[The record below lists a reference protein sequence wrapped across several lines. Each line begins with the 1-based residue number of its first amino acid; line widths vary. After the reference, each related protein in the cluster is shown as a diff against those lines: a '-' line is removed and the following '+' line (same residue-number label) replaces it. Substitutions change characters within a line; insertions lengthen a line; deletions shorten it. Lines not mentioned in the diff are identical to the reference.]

1 MGVGDAG
8 DVCVCVGGGGGGAG
22 GGWSGN
28 WRLSCDVV
36 DWLEHFW
43 VMPVRGMDKTTG

>member
-1 MGVGDAG
+1 MGVGG
-8 DVCVCVGGGGGGAG
+8 CGGLCVWGCGGAG
-22 GGWSGN
+22 GVWSGN